1 MLQSDLEDYIESLL
15 ERSETVD
22 AIYENDRNNRGLII
36 DIDTDFTTF
45 EAGYEAAGQRMTE
58 LHNLQE
64 IYYSTEEVF
73 PGGALTLCPILPNG
87 NILNYGQLRDYAL
100 GLVQQRT
107 VDEVYEADKIEN
119 GGYGILV
126 DIITGPVEEFA
137 TSDAMVKWYNK
148 FFDMQLK
155 YYIIY
160 DHVKLTGLD
169 EIMDGLMNSDG
180 PIVGISIRQEA
191 IDDLYNRMDN
201 IEADFINAMGNLLK
215 DGSWSNQNY
224 IPGQEQYLYNDAL
237 DVMKVMSRPTV
248 SYQFGY
254 MRLADELDVPFDDI
268 GLNTLMRAND
278 DELQVYDNVFVTKKT
293 TGVDQKNLG
302 SIEVSNKDITINTN
316 DLGALLSRMSQL
328 ADLIE
333 QKNALYD
340 RAKAISKS
348 GTFYADRLNGQ
359 IDVLKNQLLSTV
371 SNWHTDESGNIV
383 FEAAD
388 GGSAMMLTGAGFMIA
403 SEKEED
409 GSWRWRTFGTGN

>member
-1 MLQSDLEDYIESLL
+1 MDEIDAGMIISIMDGVDDFDDAMEEATAEIGLLNQLQ
-15 ERSETVD
+15 
-22 AIYENDRNNRGLII
+22 
-36 DIDTDFTTF
+36 TT
-45 EAGYEAAGQRMTE
+45 
-58 LHNLQE
+58 
-64 IYYSTEEVF
+64 YYSLDDAF
-73 PGGALTLCPILPNG
+73 PGGALTLCPILPDG
-87 NILNYGQLRDYAL
+87 NILNYGQLEEYAL
-100 GLVQQRT
+100 ELVQQRT
-107 VDEVYEADKIEN
+107 VDEVYEADKTEN
-119 GGYGILV
+119 GGRGILV
-126 DIITGPVEEFA
+126 DIITGDIEDLA
-137 TSDAMVKWYNK
+137 ISDAMVKWYNQ
-148 FFDMQLK
+148 FYDMQFK
-155 YYIIY
+155 YYVVY
-160 DHVKLTGLD
+160 DYVKMTGLD
-169 EIMDGLMNSDG
+169 EIMDGLMNSEG
-180 PIVGISIRQEA
+180 PIVAISTRQEA
-191 IDDLYNRMDN
+191 IDDLYTRMDN
-201 IEADFINAMGNLLK
+201 IEADFIIAMGNLLK

>member
-1 MLQSDLEDYIESLL
+1 MIISIMDGVDDFDDAMEEATAEIGLLNQLQ
-15 ERSETVD
+15 
-22 AIYENDRNNRGLII
+22 
-36 DIDTDFTTF
+36 TT
-45 EAGYEAAGQRMTE
+45 
-58 LHNLQE
+58 
-64 IYYSTEEVF
+64 YYSLDDAF
-73 PGGALTLCPILPNG
+73 PGGALTLCPILPDG
-87 NILNYGQLRDYAL
+87 NILNYGQLEEYAL
-100 GLVQQRT
+100 ELVQQRT
-107 VDEVYEADKIEN
+107 VDEVYEADKTEN
-119 GGYGILV
+119 GGRGILV
-126 DIITGPVEEFA
+126 DIITGDIEDLA
-137 TSDAMVKWYNK
+137 ISDAMVKWYNQ
-148 FFDMQLK
+148 FYDMQFK
-155 YYIIY
+155 YYVVY
-160 DHVKLTGLD
+160 DYVKMTGLD
-169 EIMDGLMNSDG
+169 EIMDGLMNSEG
-180 PIVGISIRQEA
+180 PIVAISTRQEA
-191 IDDLYNRMDN
+191 IDDLYTRMDN
-201 IEADFINAMGNLLK
+201 IEADFIIAMGNLLK